1 MSWQTLIDADA
12 LRRALGDPRWV
23 VLDCRFDL
31 ADPDSGERA
40 WLAGHVPGA
49 QYAHLDR
56 DLSDLSR
63 RGQGRHP
70 LPDAAVFCAS
80 LALWGVTSEH
90 QVIAYDAGNGMFAA
104 RLWWLLRLLG
114 HRDVAVLDGG
124 LAAWQAAGGALSV
137 AQDAANPG
145 HYAGEFDAEQIVG
158 VDDVSRALPAGEI
171 TLLDARAA
179 ERFRGEVEPL
189 DPRAGHVP
197 GAHNRPFARN
207 LATDGRFLPKAE
219 LAAQFGTLL
228 GKRPARELVHMCGS
242 GVTACH
248 NLLAM
253 EHAGI
258 QGARLY
264 AGSWSQWCG
273 DPNRAVATGEA

>member
-12 LRRALGDPRWV
+12 LRRELGDPRWV
-23 VLDCRFDL
+23 VLDARFDL

-40 WLAGHVPGA
+40 WRAGHVPGA

-63 RGQGRHP
+63 RGMGRHP
-70 LPDAAVFCAS
+70 LPDAEVFCAT
-80 LALWGVTSEH
+80 LARWGITPEH
-90 QVIAYDAGNGMFAA
+90 QIVAYDAGNGMFAA
-104 RLWWLLRLLG
+104 RLWWMMRALG

-124 LAAWQAAGGALSV
+124 LAAWQAAGHALSTTHEEPARGRYQ
-137 AQDAANPG
+137 AQ
-145 HYAGEFDAEQIVG
+145 FDPRQIVT

-171 TLLDARAA
+171 SLLDARAA

-197 GAHNRPFARN
+197 GARNRPFAAN
-207 LATDGRFLPKAE
+207 LAADGRFLPKDV
-219 LAAQFGTLL
+219 LAAQFGALL
-228 GKRPARELVHMCGS
+228 GARPAQALVHMCGS

-253 EHAGI
+253 EHAGFH
-258 QGARLY
+258 GARLY

-273 DPNRAVATGEA
+273 DPTRAIATGEA